1 MNLPGGYAIKETA
14 DTFNKPNKPL
24 ILYDLYSC
32 PFCKKTREALNMLD
46 IDYEV
51 KPCPKN
57 GKIYRTEVQNK
68 GGKQQFPYLI
78 DPNTGK
84 EMYESSDIIDYVFSN
99 YGPGSNVKEAVGLKS
114 MTSTV
119 TAGLSGLFRRT
130 STIPT
135 TKPPKKPLVV
145 WGYEPSPFTAIV
157 LEKLSSL
164 EIPYLLKTTPRGS
177 PKRQELKDMTG
188 YCVLPYLID
197 DNTGTAMFESAD
209 IIEYLDNTYA

>member
-1 MNLPGGYAIKETA
+1 MNWQASISKINDDKEYAVLNLPGGYAIKETA
-14 DTFNKPNKPL
+14 GSFDKPNKPL

-57 GKIYRTEVQNK
+57 GKVYRTEVQNK
-68 GGKQQFPYLI
+68 GGKQQFPYLV

-84 EMYESSDIIDYVFSN
+84 EMYESSDIIDYIFST
-99 YGPGSNVKEAVGLKS
+99 YGPGSDAKEASSLKS
-114 MTSTV
+114 MGSTV
-119 TAGLSGLFRRT
+119 TAGLSGIFRGT
-130 STIPT
+130 STVPT
-135 TKPPKKPLVV
+135 TKPPKKPLTV

-164 EIPYLLKTTPRGS
+164 EIPYLVSSLLLSYNK
-177 PKRQELKDMTG
+177 
-188 YCVLPYLID
+188 
-197 DNTGTAMFESAD
+197 
-209 IIEYLDNTYA
+209 